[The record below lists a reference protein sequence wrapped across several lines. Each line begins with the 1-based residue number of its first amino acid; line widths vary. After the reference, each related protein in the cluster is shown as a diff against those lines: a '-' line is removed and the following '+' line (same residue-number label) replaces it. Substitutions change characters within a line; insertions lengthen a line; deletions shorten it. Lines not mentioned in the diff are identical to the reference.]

1 VRNIGLCAAAVLFAG
16 GLVTAS
22 APEADATL
30 CGSVGGRHVDVRDC
44 AATTATAGRPAAATT
59 SAPASAGVHTAR
71 AERRRVRKRRQAHQ
85 RQRLHLTVIDEA
97 RQAAAVRGGL
107 VATALASAD

>member
-1 VRNIGLCAAAVLFAG
+1 VR
-16 GLVTAS
+16 
-22 APEADATL
+22 E
-30 CGSVGGRHVDVRDC
+30 
-44 AATTATAGRPAAATT
+44 
-59 SAPASAGVHTAR
+59 
-71 AERRRVRKRRQAHQ
+71 RRQAHQ